1 MKRLMLLPLL
11 LLVSWSCLAAVG
23 WPAPQN
29 GVYRIQGDVDLGGV
43 TVTMVSGS
51 VLDLTQG
58 TLRNGT
64 VVGNESSLSV
74 RGEAEVMAGVILKG
88 SWCGKAEDRWF
99 RLEGN
104 SPYWIVS
111 NVFKF
116 NEVTFFR
123 DAYWLDRWYPITI
136 NPDHMAVHGN
146 GVKFYLPSDKGEAVN
161 GTWGYKYRLENL
173 FGNVLRDG
181 RPAGIYQFEDIHIE
195 DNADNIGKPG
205 WGEPMDRFRIYYYF
219 SVIGKKTVYRNVSSD
234 GQGILVKVY
243 NFVQHVDSI
252 EMEGCD
258 VKAGQF
264 AAEIASFPRE
274 GYPGGTC
281 DEILIRNC
289 RFYQY
294 SCQPY
299 VGLLSV
305 VGDTLT
311 DQMLIENCV
320 FDATE
325 KDGNLELSSV
335 RHIVFRNNL
344 MINQFVNSYPL
355 PKIERYDILGNR
367 FIFRKH
373 RANCSFNFGGKDI
386 VFKKNELIYEEEDV
400 GFITAAP
407 GVRSLEMVQN
417 TFDFSAI
424 RTLTENR
431 TLLSLS
437 RFSMTG
443 GKLRMTRNKV
453 IQSPAKGSNRI
464 VFNLPNRMES
474 YVGNRLGGVTVR

>member
-1 MKRLMLLPLL
+1 MMKRILYLLAFLL
-11 LLVSWSCLAAVG
+11 SPAAWAFPEAISGRYVITADEDLQGRFIQLEKGSTLVF
-23 WPAPQN
+23 
-29 GVYRIQGDVDLGGV
+29 QG
-43 TVTMVSGS
+43 
-51 VLDLTQG
+51 G
-58 TLRNGT
+58 TLRNG
-64 VVGNESSLSV
+64 VLVGNDTRLSV
-74 RGEAEVMAGVILKG
+74 SGHDAVMGGVILEG
-88 SWCGKAEDRWF
+88 TWCGPVEDRWF
-99 RLEGN
+99 SLEGN

-123 DAYWLDRWYPITI
+123 DAYWLDRWSPITI
-136 NPDHMAVHGN
+136 NPDHMTVHGN
-146 GVKFYLPSDKGEAVN
+146 DVKLYLPSDKGEAVS
-161 GTWGYKYRLENL
+161 GTWGNKYRKENL

-195 DNADNIGKPG
+195 DNADTIGKSG

-219 SVIGKKTVYRNVSSD
+219 SVIGERIIYRNVSSD

-243 NFVQHVDSI
+243 NFVQHVDCI
-252 EMEGCD
+252 EMDGCD

-264 AAEIASFPRE
+264 AVEISNFPME
-274 GYPGGTC
+274 GYPGGAC

-294 SCQPY
+294 PCQPY

-344 MINQFVNSYPL
+344 TINQFVNSYPL
-355 PKIERYDILGNR
+355 TRIERFDILGNR
-367 FIFRKH
+367 FVFRKH

-386 VFKKNELIYEEEDV
+386 VFKKNVLIYEEEDV
-400 GFITAAP
+400 GFISAAP

-417 TFDFSAI
+417 TFNFSAI

-437 RFSMTG
+437 GLSLTG

-453 IQSPAKGSNRI
+453 IQSPVKGAKRI
-464 VFNLPNRMES
+464 VFNLPNRMDS
-474 YVGNRLGGVTVR
+474 YVGNRLGGVLVQ

>member
-1 MKRLMLLPLL
+1 M
-11 LLVSWSCLAAVG
+11 
-23 WPAPQN
+23 
-29 GVYRIQGDVDLGGV
+29 
-43 TVTMVSGS
+43 
-51 VLDLTQG
+51 
-58 TLRNGT
+58 
-64 VVGNESSLSV
+64 
-74 RGEAEVMAGVILKG
+74 
-88 SWCGKAEDRWF
+88 ED
-99 RLEGN
+99 
-104 SPYWIVS
+104 
-111 NVFKF
+111 
-116 NEVTFFR
+116 
-123 DAYWLDRWYPITI
+123 
-136 NPDHMAVHGN
+136 
-146 GVKFYLPSDKGEAVN
+146 
-161 GTWGYKYRLENL
+161 
-173 FGNVLRDG
+173 
-181 RPAGIYQFEDIHIE
+181 
-195 DNADNIGKPG
+195 
-205 WGEPMDRFRIYYYF
+205 
-219 SVIGKKTVYRNVSSD
+219 
-234 GQGILVKVY
+234 
-243 NFVQHVDSI
+243 
-252 EMEGCD
+252 CD

-264 AAEIASFPRE
+264 AVEIANFPRE

-281 DEILIRNC
+281 DEIMIRNC

-344 MINQFVNSYPL
+344 TINQFVNSYPL
-355 PKIERYDILGNR
+355 PRIERYDILGNR

-400 GFITAAP
+400 GFISAAP

-437 RFSMTG
+437 GLSLTG
-443 GKLRMTRNKV
+443 GRLRMTRNKV
-453 IQSPAKGSNRI
+453 RNSPVKGTKRI

-474 YVGNRLGGVTVR
+474 YVGNRLEGVTVR

>member
-1 MKRLMLLPLL
+1 MKRLMLLPLSL
-11 LLVSWSCLAAVG
+11 LLSWSCLAASG

-29 GVYRIQGDVDLGGV
+29 GVYKIQGDVDLGGA
-43 TVTMVSGS
+43 TVTMVSGGI
-51 VLDLTQG
+51 LDLSQG

-74 RGEAEVMAGVILKG
+74 RGGAEVMAGVILKG

-123 DAYWLDRWYPITI
+123 EAYWLERWYPITI
-136 NPDHMAVHGN
+136 NHDHMVVHGN
-146 GVKFYLPSDKGEAVN
+146 DVMLYLPSDKGEAVN

-195 DNADNIGKPG
+195 DNADTIGKSG

-219 SVIGKKTVYRNVSSD
+219 SVIGKKTIYRNVSSD

-243 NFVQHVDSI
+243 NFVQHVDCV
-252 EMEGCD
+252 EMDGCD

-264 AAEIASFPRE
+264 AVEIANFPRD

-294 SCQPY
+294 PCQPY

-344 MINQFVNSYPL
+344 TINQFVNSYPL
-355 PKIERYDILGNR
+355 PRIERYDILGNR

-386 VFKKNELIYEEEDV
+386 VFKKNELIYEEEEV
-400 GFITAAP
+400 GFISAAP

-437 RFSMTG
+437 RLSLTG

-453 IQSPAKGSNRI
+453 IQSPAKNTNRI